1 LHRPMQGTKKATN
14 VVLLA
19 LNHKF
24 FRLSHVDVF
33 FPAGRFGFDVF
44 EPIGGVGR
52 GGSGG
57 GWTLALTFEY
67 PGAETGVRSDPDFRL
82 VGGPDKRREASRSL
96 GR

>member
-1 LHRPMQGTKKATN
+1 M
-14 VVLLA
+14 VLLA
-19 LNHKF
+19 LNHKP
-24 FRLSHVDVF
+24 FRLSHVDPF

-57 GWTLALTFEY
+57 GWTLVLSCA

-82 VGGPDKRREASRSL
+82 VDGPGKRREVLFSVSGNLRTI
-96 GR
+96 GGDFGHR